1 MTYMMSPEQWLGEG
15 AGHWQPHLMFRV
27 PYLENADVGGNPP
40 MGVLPFIGSDS
51 GSRASV
57 LIVAV
62 PPLAPTPRN

>member
-1 MTYMMSPEQWLGEG
+1 MMSPEQWLGEG
-15 AGHWQPHLMFRV
+15 AGHWHPHLMFRV

-40 MGVLPFIGSDS
+40 MGVLPFVGSDS